1 MEAATER
8 CEAYKPSSTQD
19 KDDKYWQRGAPLPL
33 LSKLQLSLQ
42 EDSMATWK
50 FYEEHL
56 ATVTEKI
63 KMRNLTTKVL
73 PVQDQTPSKGQDS
86 FERKQVFA
94 ATKAAVS
101 VLFPAAAAQLLFYF
115 CGGPRRGLRAVEAR
129 GRQPPERGGRPPTRP
144 AAPRLSA
151 LGTRPAGPS
160 L

>member
-1 MEAATER
+1 MT
-8 CEAYKPSSTQD
+8 
-19 KDDKYWQRGAPLPL
+19 
-33 LSKLQLSLQ
+33 
-42 EDSMATWK
+42 TWK

-63 KMRNLTTKVL
+63 KMRNLATKVL
-73 PVQDQTPSKGQDS
+73 PVQDITPSKGQDS

-115 CGGPRRGLRAVEAR
+115 CSGPRRGLRAVEAR
-129 GRQPPERGGRPPTRP
+129 GRQPPEGGTTPH
-144 AAPRLSA
+144 APGSA
-151 LGTRPAGPS
+151 SPLCTLRTRPAGPS